1 MPPRLGIEFLT
12 RLKTGSVIVYKNWYN
27 TLYGSGLNQEIKAL
41 IIISQT
47 RIDKARSNRPAKAI
61 NKLLINILFF
71 LPA

>member
-47 RIDKARSNRPAKAI
+47 KIDKARSSRPAKAI

>member
-47 RIDKARSNRPAKAI
+47 RIDKARSIRPAKAI

>member
-1 MPPRLGIEFLT
+1 MPPSLGIEFLT
-12 RLKTGSVIVYKNWYN
+12 RLKTGSVIEYKNWYN

-47 RIDKARSNRPAKAI
+47 KIDKDRSSRPAKAI